1 MNKVLRAVGIMG
13 VLCVTAKTLLKIS
26 FTIGSGYGIGL
37 VTDCPPK
44 HESDYEDSI
53 EYMEKHGCDL
63 DTILLWFGFIGARKN
78 KKKWRNKE

>member
-1 MNKVLRAVGIMG
+1 MNKVLKAAGITG

-63 DTILLWFGFIGARKN
+63 DTMLLWFGFIGARKN
-78 KKKWRNKE
+78 KKKWGDKE